1 MEYRANDFIM
11 TRRRVLAGTA
21 AVLAASV
28 LAACGN
34 PPTAAT
40 PTTAAKPTT
49 APASSPSGGATSP
62 PVSAGT
68 SATTLPAASV
78 ATGGATPAAQGSA
91 SVASAPVKRG
101 GTLFIGQD
109 FGPQDMDPA
118 KNTAWASTN
127 VMELIYTGLL
137 RWSPKMEIE
146 PDLAL
151 SYEAVN
157 DTTYVFKLRDGV
169 TFHNG
174 QKFSA
179 EDVKYTFDRIKDP
192 ATASVYLNTYAALK
206 SVEVIDPLTVRFNLS
221 QPSAALLRYLATTPH
236 GSIVPKG
243 AGAEL
248 SKKPVGAGPFKFV
261 EHVLDQEVRLEKH
274 AGYYEKDMP
283 YLDKVTFKLLG
294 DDTSISAAL
303 RSKTVQITWLK
314 DPKVAQNVA
323 SGSPG
328 LKSSPGVSSR
338 YLPIQ
343 FDLASP
349 PFNDVRVRRA
359 MSLALDRKA
368 IAKTVLGGYG
378 AVGTFL
384 PPSQFAG
391 YTGDGSDLPYYAQD
405 VAKAKS
411 LLKEAG
417 MDTLAVPEFKVVA
430 ANALDVQCAQVMKE
444 QWAAAG
450 INVTINPME
459 VGAILKD
466 SSAGT
471 YKMAVV
477 GGVWTPDPD
486 VEVGRFHSKTTSGK
500 VPGINDPEM
509 DALIEKGRVTTNTQ
523 QRADVYKQIQQR
535 ALDQVY
541 VIVPYVYPLR
551 WELTW
556 DFVKGYEVMP
566 SNARLTVRKTYL
578 DQ

>member
-1 MEYRANDFIM
+1 VEYRAKDFII

-21 AVLAASV
+21 AVMAASV

-34 PPTAAT
+34 PPAAAT

-49 APASSPSGGATSP
+49 APPIAGSATSP
-62 PVSAGT
+62 PAASGSSA
-68 SATTLPAASV
+68 ATAPAAS
-78 ATGGATPAAQGSA
+78 ASAGGTTPAAQGSA
-91 SVASAPVKRG
+91 AASAPVKRG

-146 PDLAL
+146 PDLAT
-151 SYEAVN
+151 SYQAVD

-179 EDVKYTFDRIKDP
+179 DDVKFTFDRIKDP
-192 ATASVYLNTYAALK
+192 ATASVYLGTYAALK
-206 SVEVIDPLTVRFNLS
+206 SVEVVDPLTVRFNLS
-221 QPSAALLRYLATTPH
+221 QPSAAFLRYLATTPH

-243 AGAEL
+243 SGPEI
-248 SKKPVGAGPFKFV
+248 SKKPVGTGPFKFV
-261 EHVLDQEVRLEKH
+261 DYALDQEVRLEKH
-274 AGYYEKDMP
+274 AGYYEKDLP
-283 YLDKVTFKLLG
+283 YLDKVSFKLLG
-294 DDTSISAAL
+294 DDTSISAAV
-303 RSKTVQITWLK
+303 RAKTVQITWLK

-323 SGSPG
+323 NSAPG
-328 LKSSPGVSSR
+328 LQSSPGVSSR
-338 YLPIQ
+338 YLPIL
-343 FDLASP
+343 FDLTSP

-359 MSLALDRKA
+359 MSLAIDRKA
-368 IAKTVLGGYG
+368 VAKTVLGDFG

-391 YTGDGSDLPYYAQD
+391 YTGDGSDLPYYKQD
-405 VAKAKS
+405 VAMAKS

-417 MDTLAVPEFKVVA
+417 MDTLTVPEFKVVA

-466 SSAGT
+466 FSAGT

-477 GGVWTPDPD
+477 GGVWAPDPD
-486 VEVGRFHSKTTSGK
+486 AEVGRFYSKTTSSK
-500 VPGINDPEM
+500 VPGINDPDL
-509 DALIEKGRVTTNTQ
+509 DALIEKGRITTDTQ
-523 QRADVYKQIQQR
+523 QRVAIYKQIQQR
-535 ALDQVY
+535 VLDQVY

-556 DFVKGYEVMP
+556 NFVKGYEVMP
-566 SNARLTVRKTYL
+566 SNARLTVRKTWL